1 MIPRE
6 LEDDMDGWMDD
17 DDAMAIMGMVWCA
30 RESIK
35 VMIINGVMMATPP
48 SVEIN
53 D

>member
-1 MIPRE
+1 MHDI
-6 LEDDMDGWMDD
+6 MMMMVGDGV
-17 DDAMAIMGMVWCA
+17 GE
-30 RESIK
+30 RKESIK

>member
-1 MIPRE
+1 MV
-6 LEDDMDGWMDD
+6 DD
-17 DDAMAIMGMVWCA
+17 DPHEAYVHDEWRWWWDGVGE
-30 RESIK
+30 RKESIK

>member
-1 MIPRE
+1 MNNHGSMIMMMR
-6 LEDDMDGWMDD
+6 
-17 DDAMAIMGMVWCA
+17 IGMMEV
-30 RESIK
+30 RESMK